1 MAILES
7 PSGEEK
13 SQKMRIFSDK
23 VMKGALNKLA
33 DDVNSF
39 IDEQSERE
47 RFSHTLKQTMDPH
60 TRQSEEKE
68 HQILDILETMQD
80 ESQGKNRE
88 IVKPLTE
95 L

>member
-1 MAILES
+1 
-7 PSGEEK
+7 
-13 SQKMRIFSDK
+13 
-23 VMKGALNKLA
+23 MKGALNKLA

-47 RFSHTLKQTMDPH
+47 RFSHTLKQTME
-60 TRQSEEKE
+60 R
-68 HQILDILETMQD
+68 QILDILETMQD